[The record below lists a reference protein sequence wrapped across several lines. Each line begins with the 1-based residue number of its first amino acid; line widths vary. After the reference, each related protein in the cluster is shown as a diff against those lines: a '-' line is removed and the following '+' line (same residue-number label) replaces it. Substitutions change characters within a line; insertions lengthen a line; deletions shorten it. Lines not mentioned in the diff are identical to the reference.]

1 MTRTLFAILILLTAP
16 LSLGQE
22 ANAEP
27 APVAGTT
34 MERQS
39 KTTINTDSTVVYE
52 AGFFAQYNPVTANDM
67 LERIP
72 GLNLSNGGSDGGGNR
87 GLGTGGNLLINGQRI
102 AGKNNAAQN
111 QLDRIPA
118 YEVER
123 IEIIRDTSGE
133 LNVRGASEVINI
145 ILNAAQSRSSTTVK
159 LVNRLN
165 HDDTFETGGS
175 VGWSQQIG
183 NFQALV
189 NLELRPNYENRDNRE
204 VRLDPDGERLG
215 TLFET
220 NIRDQDKT
228 TFSTNMSYSAG
239 PHRMQMNLLASEG
252 DYPRPIRRD
261 FVDFTADGPINSV
274 QEELVENEE
283 RNQEAGGDYEF
294 SIGDGSRLSL
304 LLLANRKVRNFVRE
318 RFEADSATEPLS
330 KDLFI
335 DSRRE
340 RKEFIVQG
348 NYNLPL
354 TSNQSMRLGLERADT
369 QLDSSLLV
377 GSASGSELPSER
389 YGELSPQPSVSNPG
403 TRVEEIR
410 YEGFLFHNWTLGE
423 RSSLESSVLYE
434 TSEIS
439 QTGVV
444 NKVRDFQFWRPS
456 LDYRYNIAE
465 NFQIRATVQRE
476 VSQLP
481 FSLFAATTNEEDR
494 DRDVLAGN
502 PEIEPQTAWSYDIE
516 VEYRLANDAG
526 VLSSSITYTD
536 FDNYIGRINATIDP
550 NEPLSANGNIGP
562 AKRWNWSGR
571 ASLRLNYFNLPDA
584 VVTAE
589 LDLSDSEITNPF
601 LGTRQRFGGRGSASL
616 EFRHDITDL
625 GLSYGLDYRYPFH
638 GGFDDIDIVTIT
650 RNDAARRLNAFVQK
664 IWFDDW
670 AFRLESDNTLGASR
684 CRTRQRFDGTTID
697 GTLALIQDSCSSRYR
712 RLILSIQTTF

>member
-1 MTRTLFAILILLTAP
+1 M
-16 LSLGQE
+16 
-22 ANAEP
+22 
-27 APVAGTT
+27 
-34 MERQS
+34 
-39 KTTINTDSTVVYE
+39 
-52 AGFFAQYNPVTANDM
+52 
-67 LERIP
+67 
-72 GLNLSNGGSDGGGNR
+72 
-87 GLGTGGNLLINGQRI
+87 
-102 AGKNNAAQN
+102 
-111 QLDRIPA
+111 
-118 YEVER
+118 
-123 IEIIRDTSGE
+123 
-133 LNVRGASEVINI
+133 
-145 ILNAAQSRSSTTVK
+145 
-159 LVNRLN
+159 
-165 HDDTFETGGS
+165 
-175 VGWSQQIG
+175 
-183 NFQALV
+183 
-189 NLELRPNYENRDNRE
+189 RPNYENRDNRE

-215 TLFET
+215 TLFGT

-228 TFSTNMSYSAG
+228 TFSTNMSYRAG

-274 QEELVENEE
+274 QEELIENEE

-304 LLLANRKVRNFVRE
+304 LLLANREVRNFVRE
-318 RFEADSATEPLS
+318 RFEADPATEPLS

-340 RKEFIVQG
+340 RREFIVQG

-354 TSNQSMRLGLERADT
+354 TSKQSMRLGLERADT

-377 GSASGSELPSER
+377 GSASGSGPPSER
-389 YGELSPQPSVSNPG
+389 YGELPPQPSVSNPG
-403 TRVEEIR
+403 THVKEIR
-410 YEGFLFHNWTLGE
+410 YEGFLFHNWTLSE

-502 PEIEPQTAWSYDIE
+502 PQIEPRTAWSYDIE
-516 VEYRLANDAG
+516 VEYRLPNDAG

-584 VVTAE
+584 VVTAK
-589 LDLSDSEITNPF
+589 LDLSDSKITDPF
-601 LGTRQRFGGRGSASL
+601 LGTRQRFKGRGSASL

-638 GGFDDIDIVTIT
+638 GGFDNIDIVTIT